1 MPRALPRTPTPR
13 PRSLALGGGRA
24 ASIGRS
30 HRFEW
35 QRNDRRPYDLRRPAA
50 TCRRGS
56 PCSHLP
62 TRRLKTS
69 VNIPTR
75 IGPRRNPPYPT
86 AAEARGISGR
96 CAAAYPTRHGSA
108 QHHKR
113 RYCSRV
119 SLSAL
124 RTIGIEAS
132 ASRTRRSRGG
142 MPGTTSASDA
152 ASIPCRVAAHTW
164 TA

>member
-1 MPRALPRTPTPR
+1 MTILLRKPLA
-13 PRSLALGGGRA
+13 RSTLSRHERVKPLDQCQLRGSYGQQGA
-24 ASIGRS
+24 
-30 HRFEW
+30 EV
-35 QRNDRRPYDLRRPAA
+35 DLRYF
-50 TCRRGS
+50 
-56 PCSHLP
+56 CSFKWMP
-62 TRRLKTS
+62 
-69 VNIPTR
+69 
-75 IGPRRNPPYPT
+75 
-86 AAEARGISGR
+86 
-96 CAAAYPTRHGSA
+96 AYPARHESA
-108 QHHKR
+108 RHHKR
-113 RYCSRV
+113 CYGSRV